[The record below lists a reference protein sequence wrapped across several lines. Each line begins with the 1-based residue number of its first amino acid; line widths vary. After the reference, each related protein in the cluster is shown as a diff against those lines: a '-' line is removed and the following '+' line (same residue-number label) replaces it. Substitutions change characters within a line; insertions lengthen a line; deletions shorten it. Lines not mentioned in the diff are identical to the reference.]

1 MKLIDI
7 SRPLHTGAPHWPGD
21 SGTDFRLAGRIADGN
36 SCNLGRLSLSV
47 HNGTHADAP
56 FHYNDR
62 GPTIEALDPGLFVGP
77 ARVIDAR
84 GHAAFTEK
92 LFAGLGPAD
101 FAAVPRILFRTD
113 TWTDLTTFPTTWP
126 LLDRALP
133 AWLAARGVKL
143 LGLDVP
149 SVDELTNKDMAIH
162 HLLDAANIL
171 ILESLDLRDAE
182 PGVYELIALPLKLR
196 GADGSPVRAVLRQP

>member
-7 SRPLHTGAPHWPGD
+7 SRPLYTGAPHWPGD
-21 SGTDFRLAGRIADGN
+21 TETEFRLASRIADGN
-36 SCNLGRLSLSV
+36 SCNIGRLTLSV

-62 GPTIEALDPGLFVGP
+62 GATIDALAPGLFVGP

-84 GHAAFTEK
+84 GHATFTES
-92 LFAGLGPAD
+92 LFSSLTAAD
-101 FAAVPRILFRTD
+101 FVATPRILFRTD
-113 TWTDLTTFPTTWP
+113 TWLDNARFPTTWP
-126 LLDRALP
+126 LLDRTLP

-143 LGLDVP
+143 IGLDVP
-149 SVDELTNKDMAIH
+149 SVDTITNTDMAIH
-162 HLLDAANIL
+162 HLMDAANIL
-171 ILESLDLRDAE
+171 ILESLDLCDVA

-196 GADGSPVRAVLRQP
+196 GADGSPIRAVLRTP